1 MLKRSYFTSITVSF
15 ISLLVLAEWS
25 SADMTIDDMEFMYLM
40 KKQFSMKV
48 TMMIQIQVTPPPPK
62 IFYLELKQPIDV
74 KAGLQELS
82 FDISIESGEGET
94 DYFDVIVGGNNI
106 NIWNTDDGSLSL
118 PWTTITHHIDS
129 LGVQNLRFELR
140 FDFMVDICRQK
151 LS

>member
-1 MLKRSYFTSITVSF
+1 
-15 ISLLVLAEWS
+15 
-25 SADMTIDDMEFMYLM
+25 
-40 KKQFSMKV
+40 
-48 TMMIQIQVTPPPPK
+48 MMIQIQVPPPPK

-82 FDISIESGEGET
+82 FDISIESGERET

-118 PWTTITHHIDS
+118 PWTTITHHIDN

-140 FDFMVDICRQK
+140 FDFMVDIYRQK